1 MSHVLI
7 AYTTKHGSTGEV
19 AGAIAETL
27 QQRGLSVELRPAGEV
42 ESLDGYDAVVL
53 GAPLYMGRWERN
65 ARRFLKRHEASLHT
79 KPTAVF
85 ALGPLSDKPEDRP
98 GPMKQ
103 LEGALAKT
111 PNVKPVAIGL
121 FGGVIDSSKL
131 RFPFSSMP
139 EGDWRDWKAITAW
152 SEQLVPLFAA
162 PTQSRFVSVAADR

>member
-27 QQRGLSVELRPAGEV
+27 QQRRLSVELRPAGEV

>member
-7 AYTTKHGSTGEV
+7 AYTTKHGSTREV
-19 AGAIAETL
+19 AAAIAETL
-27 QQRGLSVELRPAGEV
+27 QQRGLSVELVPAEEV
-42 ESLDGYDAVVL
+42 ESLDSYDAVVL

-65 ARRFLKRHEASLHT
+65 ARRFLKRHQNALHA

-98 GPMKQ
+98 GPMQQ

-111 PNVKPVAIGL
+111 PNVKPVSIGL
-121 FGGVIDSSKL
+121 FGGVIDSSTL
-131 RFPFSSMP
+131 RFPFNSMP
-139 EGDWRDWKAITAW
+139 EGDWRDWNAITAW

-162 PTQSRFVSVAADR
+162 RTRVAS